1 MNRSTFLTSVT
12 GLVAGLV
19 FSSLSFAAVTTKTI
33 EYSDNGKTFEGL
45 LVTPQKTTRNLPVIL
60 MVHNWMG
67 VTDETKKQASRYA
80 ELGYAVFAADIYG
93 KGIRPQNTTGANTQ
107 ATLYKSDRA
116 LFREHLN
123 LALATALAQPQ
134 ANKNKVAVLGY
145 CFGGTGAIELARSGA
160 DLKAIISFHGGL
172 DSLTPA
178 DGKNIKGKLLA
189 LHGADDPFVSATDI
203 AAFEEEMT
211 SNKVNYQ
218 LIKYPGAVHSFT
230 DVGAGNDNSKGAA
243 YNESADLKSFAE
255 AKKLLAATLK

>member
-1 MNRSTFLTSVT
+1 MNKSSFLSTVT

-33 EYSDNGKTFEGL
+33 EYSDKGKTFEGV
-45 LVTPQKTTRNLPVIL
+45 LVTPEKKAQNLPVIL

-67 VTDETKKQASRYA
+67 VTDETRKQASRYA

-93 KGIRPQNTTGANTQ
+93 KGIRPQNAADAGTQ
-107 ATLYKSDRA
+107 ATLYKNDRA
-116 LFREHLN
+116 LFRERLN
-123 LALATALAQPQ
+123 LALSTALAQPGV
-134 ANKNKVAVLGY
+134 NKTKVAVLGY

-160 DLKAIISFHGGL
+160 DLDAVVSFHGGL
-172 DSLTPA
+172 DSPTPA

-189 LHGADDPFVSATDI
+189 LHGADDPFVPPADLT
-203 AAFEEEMT
+203 AFEKEMT
-211 SNKVNYQ
+211 DNKVSYQ

-230 DVGAGNDNSKGAA
+230 DVGAGSDNSKGAA